1 MAFND
6 YFIKNIILKKDGG
19 FILTGED
26 YYTQSRSSP
35 WNRFDYLNG
44 YSSLSSFNYY
54 YYSPTGYW
62 YRPRGW
68 YGNTSQTRYYYD
80 NIVVMDV
87 NKNGNL
93 QWANVLHK
101 SQFDDETDN
110 FLSYQVMNTGDE
122 LHFLFNELER
132 RNQLIADQSI
142 TWDGKLKRNPTLKS
156 LDKGYEFMPKYAKQ
170 VSAKQIIVPC
180 TMRNY
185 ICFAKID
192 YQ

>member
-1 MAFND
+1 
-6 YFIKNIILKKDGG
+6 
-19 FILTGED
+19 
-26 YYTQSRSSP
+26 
-35 WNRFDYLNG
+35 
-44 YSSLSSFNYY
+44 
-54 YYSPTGYW
+54 
-62 YRPRGW
+62 
-68 YGNTSQTRYYYD
+68 
-80 NIVVMDV
+80 
-87 NKNGNL
+87 
-93 QWANVLHK
+93 
-101 SQFDDETDN
+101 
-110 FLSYQVMNTGDE
+110 MNTGDE